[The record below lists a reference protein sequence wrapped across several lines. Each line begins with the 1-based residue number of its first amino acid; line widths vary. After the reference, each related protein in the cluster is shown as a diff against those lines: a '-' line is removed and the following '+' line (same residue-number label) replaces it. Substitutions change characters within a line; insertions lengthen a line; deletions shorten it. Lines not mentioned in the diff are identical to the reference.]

1 MDEIERG
8 VTRFA
13 INGAVR
19 LAYDDLGPAAG
30 DPLLMIMGLGASR
43 FWWPE
48 GLLQGLQNQGFRPAV
63 LDLRDSGESTHV
75 NHGSTAN
82 PLWTMVRRRQAPYTA
97 DDLVDDAA
105 AVLDAL
111 DWPTAHV
118 FGASFG
124 GVIAQRL
131 ALRHPDRVRIVTS
144 FASGSSDASGR
155 TVLLRY
161 LRWGTQLRMLRIVRR
176 AGSDDPTFELAIF
189 RACATRDYPVEES
202 EVREAVARDRA
213 RGVSSFRD
221 LAAQG
226 RQNGARWHG
235 PPLSE
240 LRKSVLVMCGDADP
254 VLRPRASRD
263 TATAI
268 PGARLVILPGVGH
281 ALPRALWPT
290 VAQEMRSLAESSD

>member
-8 VTRFA
+8 VTGIA
-13 INGAVR
+13 IFGTVR

-48 GLLQGLQNQGFRPAV
+48 GLLQSVQNHGFRPAV

-75 NHGSTAN
+75 NQGSTAN
-82 PLWTMVRRRQAPYTA
+82 PLWTMMRRRQAAYSA
-97 DDLVDDAA
+97 EDLVDDAA

-131 ALRHPDRVRIVTS
+131 ALRHPHRVRTVTS

-161 LRWGTQLRMLRIVRR
+161 LRWGTQLRLLRIVRQAR
-176 AGSDDPTFELAIF
+176 SDDPAFELAIF
-189 RACATRDYPVEES
+189 RACATPAYPVEES
-202 EVREAVARDRA
+202 EVRDAAARDRA
-213 RGVSSFRD
+213 RGISSFRD

-240 LRKSVLVMCGDADP
+240 LRKPVLVMCGDADP

-263 TATAI
+263 TAAAI
-268 PGARLVILPGVGH
+268 PGARLAILPGVGH
-281 ALPRALWPT
+281 ALPRAVWPT
-290 VAQEMRSLAESSD
+290 IAQEMRSLAESSD